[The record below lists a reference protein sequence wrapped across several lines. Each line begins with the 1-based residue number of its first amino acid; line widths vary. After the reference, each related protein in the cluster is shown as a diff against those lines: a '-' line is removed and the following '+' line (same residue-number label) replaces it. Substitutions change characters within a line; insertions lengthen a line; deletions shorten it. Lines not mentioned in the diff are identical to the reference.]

1 MTVPVDSIPQS
12 IPVMTLRGVVLLPSA
27 MMPLRIFEP
36 RYRQMLEDVLSGDR
50 MFAIVREKE
59 DVSPEEAEL
68 ELPYEIAT
76 VGLVRISKKHDDG
89 TSFVLLQ
96 GLHRV
101 RIKSIAQEDPYRII
115 DIDPVMTVANDSIP
129 QIRETLLCGLRKNQE
144 LNGMVTAEIIEML
157 NDIDDNAT
165 FFDLVAHHLCR
176 ETDIKQSLLEQVSL
190 EKRATYLTEHVE
202 SENGKLAFLK
212 QTLGDSFEDEID
224 SN

>member
-36 RYRQMLEDVLSGDR
+36 RYRQMLDDVLSGDR

-101 RIKSIAQEDPYRII
+101 RIKSISQEDPYRII

-129 QIRETLLCGLRKNQE
+129 QIRETLFCGLRKNQE

-176 ETDIKQSLLEQVSL
+176 ETDIKQNLLEQASL
-190 EKRATYLTEHVE
+190 EKRATYLTEYVE

>member
-36 RYRQMLEDVLSGDR
+36 RYRQMLDDVLSGDR

-101 RIKSIAQEDPYRII
+101 RIKSISQEDPYRII

-129 QIRETLLCGLRKNQE
+129 QIRETLFCGLRK
-144 LNGMVTAEIIEML
+144 
-157 NDIDDNAT
+157 
-165 FFDLVAHHLCR
+165 
-176 ETDIKQSLLEQVSL
+176 IKNSTGWLPQKLLKCL
-190 EKRATYLTEHVE
+190 M
-202 SENGKLAFLK
+202 
-212 QTLGDSFEDEID
+212 TLMTMPLSSIW
-224 SN
+224 